1 MLKRILAGGLAVVMA
16 VGMLTG
22 CGSSNA
28 NSSAGALTTIPEEAK
43 QDIISYLTDGAISSE
58 ETVMTINGV
67 EVPASAYFYQWAY
80 FGGYIS
86 DNYYALA
93 DAFNLTKEQVV
104 TLARNSFETSWISD
118 EQKAI
123 YIAELEEYER
133 TH

>member
-67 EVPASAYFYQWAY
+67 
-80 FGGYIS
+80 
-86 DNYYALA
+86 
-93 DAFNLTKEQVV
+93 
-104 TLARNSFETSWISD
+104 
-118 EQKAI
+118 
-123 YIAELEEYER
+123 
-133 TH
+133 